1 VPRAAADSTT
11 VGWVESPFQLLGA
24 VEAQTSGALGRNLV
38 VLPRQGVD
46 PLARTVE
53 ELRRLGLPRGVT
65 VANPSRVPRRVA
77 GTLAIGDAFS
87 GEVHR
92 MLVHGLP
99 DRLVLVDD
107 GRSTR
112 RAMEALVT
120 PHIPLIR
127 PHVTASRARTLLA
140 RLALARLR
148 RLARS
153 GRMRVV
159 TALDLPPDVLEA
171 ARNLGID
178 VRRHEFEWLRSL
190 QATQV
195 PGSETV
201 VLGTSLVANNLV
213 KAQPYV
219 EWVQA
224 IARESPVTY
233 WAHRREDARTLEPL
247 GATPGIEITAGQIP
261 VELSLRGV
269 TSHRLITLPTTAATT
284 LRLLVP
290 GVDIH
295 EYPVPESWWQP
306 GVPAAARMHL
316 VPDPDH
322 QPSFDVP
329 PLSLPLSA
337 H

>member
-1 VPRAAADSTT
+1 VPRAAADAPTL
-11 VGWVESPFQLLGA
+11 GWVESPFQLLGA

-38 VLPRQGVD
+38 VLPRQGVE

-65 VANPSRVPRRVA
+65 VSNPSRVPRRVV
-77 GTLAIGDAFS
+77 GTLAIGDASS

-92 MLVHGLP
+92 MLVRGMP

-112 RAMEALVT
+112 HAMEALVT
-120 PHIPLIR
+120 PGMALIR
-127 PHVTASRARTLLA
+127 PHVAASRPRALLA

-148 RLARS
+148 RLART

-159 TALDLPPDVLEA
+159 TALDLPQDVLAA
-171 ARNLGID
+171 ARDLGID

-190 QATQV
+190 PVDTV

-201 VLGTSLVANNLV
+201 VLGTSLVANKLV
-213 KAQPYV
+213 KAEPYV
-219 EWVQA
+219 EWVRA
-224 IARESPVTY
+224 IAREAPVTY
-233 WAHRREDARTLEPL
+233 WAHRREDGQTLGPL
-247 GATPGIEITAGQIP
+247 GRTPGIEITTGEIP

-295 EYPVPESWWQP
+295 EYAVPEDWWQP
-306 GVPAAARMHL
+306 DVPAAARMHL

-329 PLSLPLSA
+329 PLSLTR
-337 H
+337 

>member
-1 VPRAAADSTT
+1 VS
-11 VGWVESPFQLLGA
+11 
-24 VEAQTSGALGRNLV
+24 
-38 VLPRQGVD
+38 
-46 PLARTVE
+46 
-53 ELRRLGLPRGVT
+53 
-65 VANPSRVPRRVA
+65 NPSRVPRRVA

-112 RAMEALVT
+112 RAMEALVN

-127 PHVTASRARTLLA
+127 PHVAASRARALLA
-140 RLALARLR
+140 RAALARLR
-148 RLARS
+148 RLART

-159 TALDLPPDVLEA
+159 TALDLPQEVLDA

-190 QATQV
+190 PVSNV

-213 KAQPYV
+213 KATPYV

-224 IARESPVTY
+224 IAREAPVTY
-233 WAHRREDARTLEPL
+233 WAHRREDGRTLDPL
-247 GATPGIEITAGQIP
+247 GRTPGIEIATGEIP

-284 LRLLVP
+284 LRMLVP
-290 GVDIH
+290 GVNIH
-295 EYPVPESWWQP
+295 EYAVPESWWQP

-322 QPSFDVP
+322 QPSFGVP
-329 PLSLPLSA
+329 PLSLIR
-337 H
+337 

>member
-1 VPRAAADSTT
+1 VPRAAADSST

-24 VEAQTSGALGRNLV
+24 VEAQTSGALSRHLV
-38 VLPRQGVD
+38 VLPRAGVE
-46 PLARTVE
+46 PLSRTVD

-65 VANPSRVPRRVA
+65 VSNPSRVPRRVA

-112 RAMEALVT
+112 RAMEALVN

-127 PHVTASRARTLLA
+127 PHVAASRARALLA
-140 RLALARLR
+140 RAALARLR

-159 TALDLPPDVLEA
+159 TALDLPQPVLDA

-190 QATQV
+190 PVTDV

-213 KAQPYV
+213 KARPYV

-224 IARESPVTY
+224 VSRESPVTY

-247 GATPGIEITAGQIP
+247 GATPGIEIATGEIP

-284 LRLLVP
+284 LRMLVP
-290 GVDIH
+290 GINIH
-295 EYPVPESWWQP
+295 EYAVPESWWQP
-306 GVPAAARMHL
+306 GVPVAARMHL

-322 QPSFDVP
+322 QPSFGVP
-329 PLSLPLSA
+329 PLSLIR
-337 H
+337 